1 MTITEMKE
9 KKREFGYS
17 NKELAA
23 RTGVPEGT
31 LQKIFSGETK
41 SPRRETLLKLEKVLG
56 KPQQASGTAVYDTGS
71 GTAGMVRETPPM
83 YTAKPEKNGGYT
95 LKDYLALP
103 EEQRVELIDGV
114 FYDMAVPTALH
125 QIIGGFLYKKLL
137 DHTLTHKDSCIPL
150 MSPVDVQL
158 DENDKTVVQ
167 PDVMIVC
174 DRSRFQNGRIFG
186 APDCLVEVLSPS
198 TRKKDMQL
206 KLYKYA
212 NAGVREYWMI
222 DPDKKTIVVYDLEH
236 EEFPVI
242 YGFEDSIPVKV
253 WEGACVIDF
262 KEISDYVSFLYE

>member
-1 MTITEMKE
+1 MTIADMKE

-56 KPQQASGTAVYDTGS
+56 RSQQAS
-71 GTAGMVRETPPM
+71 GTAGMVRETPSM

-95 LKDYLALP
+95 LEDYLALP
-103 EEQRVELIDGV
+103 EEQRVELIDGI
-114 FYDMAVPTALH
+114 FYDMAAPTALH

-137 DHTLTHKDSCIPL
+137 DHALTHKGPCIPL

-158 DENDKTVVQ
+158 DEDDKTVVQ

-186 APDCLVEVLSPS
+186 APDFLVEVLSPS

-236 EEFPVI
+236 EELPVI